1 MKYNFIIL
9 IETFRLAIFIPT
21 ILIITP
27 AVIVGVIILS
37 ILTMMMWVINPP
49 SITYNDKEDLT
60 AMLSWPYR
68 IVRDN
73 IDRYK
78 RILKEEEDE

>member
-60 AMLSWPYR
+60 VILSWPYR
-68 IVRDN
+68 IVREN